1 MDNRNCAAERSGGTK
16 LSSARAAAASPRNK
30 LTRDQRYSV
39 PVRIGVFGGTFDPV
53 HFGHLR
59 MIETAAVKF
68 GLSRVLFVPARISPF
83 KEEASTDPRHRIAML
98 ALALAGRQDWSLWLG
113 ELDREP
119 PSYTVDT
126 LRELSALSLLDE
138 LWLLMGTDTLARLDR
153 WKDPEEIVR
162 LARIA
167 AFVREPFSGSKRE
180 RPKITG
186 LENRLEVFDA
196 GSVKISATALRSDL
210 ERGIGP
216 AGRVP
221 EAVAEYITKQGLY
234 SSVVARH

>member
-1 MDNRNCAAERSGGTK
+1 M
-16 LSSARAAAASPRNK
+16 
-30 LTRDQRYSV
+30 
-39 PVRIGVFGGTFDPV
+39 
-53 HFGHLR
+53 
-59 MIETAAVKF
+59 KF
-68 GLSRVLFVPARISPF
+68 QLSRVLFVPARISPF
-83 KEEASTDPRHRIAML
+83 KEKGSTDPRHRVAML
-98 ALALAGRQDWSLWLG
+98 ALALAGRPDWSVWLG

-126 LRELSALSLLDE
+126 LRELSARSLHDE

-153 WKDPEEIVR
+153 WKEPEEIIR

-167 AFVREPFSGSKRE
+167 AFVREPFSGSKLELPRI
-180 RPKITG
+180 RG

-196 GSVKISATALRSDL
+196 GSVRISATALRSDL

-234 SSVVARH
+234 SSGVTRH